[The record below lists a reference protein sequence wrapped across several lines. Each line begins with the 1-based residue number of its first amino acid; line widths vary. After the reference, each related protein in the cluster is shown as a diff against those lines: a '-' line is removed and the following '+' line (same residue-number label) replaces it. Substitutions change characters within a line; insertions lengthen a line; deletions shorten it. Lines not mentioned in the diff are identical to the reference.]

1 MKRCLA
7 WRGLVALSALALLLL
22 SLPTLSKA
30 QDRQLRAWGYN
41 TNGELGDGSNSAR
54 KKPCRVSEHCGVL
67 QIAGGRYHTASLKT
81 DGTVWTWGANSYGQL
96 GCSSVASSN
105 LPRQVSG
112 ITNIVQIANGALH
125 SLALKSDGTV
135 WAWGC
140 NKNGQLGDGTNQSH
154 ATPIQVV
161 GLVNVVQ
168 IAGGNGHSLA
178 LKADGTAWAW
188 GSNTFGQLG
197 DGTTTDKPV
206 PVQAVGLVNVA
217 RLSCGNLHS
226 LALKSDGTVWTWG
239 ANLLGQLGDGT
250 YDDSNTP
257 VQVYGLESVMQVAGG
272 ALHSLA
278 LKSDGSVWAW
288 GSDNE
293 GLALPVVGLSEIAQI
308 AGGGGHSIALKS
320 DGTVWTW
327 GRNAYGQLG
336 DGTKKE
342 SDTPVQVTELLGAT
356 QVVAGHN
363 HSLALVRPPRLDSYA
378 NSGYFGSTAT
388 LTARIRRRPDGANLT
403 GAMVTFSVEGTSV
416 GTAIADSRG
425 YAKLPYAIEESLS
438 VGTHKL
444 VASYA
449 GDALSL
455 ACTAETD
462 LSVLQ
467 TPTLLLGSNV
477 SGKVGTT
484 LSLRVRL
491 KRTSD
496 LNGVPSQHIV
506 FKMDGYS
513 IGDVVTD
520 SKGVGTL
527 SYAVPEM
534 PVGCHSLTAE
544 YAVTA
549 QYVGSVCKGTFTI
562 AKSDTRLP
570 TDEVVGSAGSMVD
583 LTATLKRS
591 SDGSYLVGRNVT
603 FKLAGAEVGTA
614 TTDANGV
621 ARLPY
626 RIPVGAVGSQ
636 KIRTVFGGDAY
647 DNSSSGSA
655 SLKVN

>member
-54 KKPCRVSEHCGVL
+54 KKPCRVTDHCGVL

-96 GCSSVASSN
+96 GCSSIASSII
-105 LPRQVSG
+105 PKQVSG
-112 ITNIVQIANGALH
+112 LTNIVQIANGALH

-135 WAWGC
+135 WTWGC
-140 NKNGQLGDGTNQSH
+140 NKYGQLGDGTNQSH
-154 ATPIQVV
+154 ATPVQVV

-168 IAGGNGHSLA
+168 VAGGALHSLA

-188 GSNTFGQLG
+188 GSDSG
-197 DGTTTDKPV
+197 DT
-206 PVQAVGLVNVA
+206 
-217 RLSCGNLHS
+217 
-226 LALKSDGTVWTWG
+226 
-239 ANLLGQLGDGT
+239 
-250 YDDSNTP
+250 
-257 VQVYGLESVMQVAGG
+257 
-272 ALHSLA
+272 
-278 LKSDGSVWAW
+278 
-288 GSDNE
+288 
-293 GLALPVVGLSEIAQI
+293 ALPVTGLSEIAQI

-403 GAMVTFSVEGTSV
+403 GAAVTFSIDGISV
-416 GTAIADSRG
+416 GSAIADSRG
-425 YAKLPYAIEESLS
+425 YAKLPYTIEESLS
-438 VGTHKL
+438 VGTHRL

-449 GDALSL
+449 GDALFL
-455 ACTAETD
+455 ACTSETD
-462 LSVLQ
+462 IAVLQ

-477 SGKVGTT
+477 SGKAGTT

-496 LNGVPSQHIV
+496 LNGVPSQNIV
-506 FKMDGYS
+506 FKLDGYS

-520 SKGVGTL
+520 SKGIGTL
-527 SYAVPEM
+527 SYLVPEM

-549 QYVGSVCKGTFTI
+549 QYVGSICKGTFTI

-603 FKLAGAEVGTA
+603 FKLAGVEVGTA
-614 TTDANGV
+614 ITGANGV

-626 RIPVGAVGSQ
+626 RIPVGAAGSQ

-647 DNSSSGSA
+647 DNSSSGAA